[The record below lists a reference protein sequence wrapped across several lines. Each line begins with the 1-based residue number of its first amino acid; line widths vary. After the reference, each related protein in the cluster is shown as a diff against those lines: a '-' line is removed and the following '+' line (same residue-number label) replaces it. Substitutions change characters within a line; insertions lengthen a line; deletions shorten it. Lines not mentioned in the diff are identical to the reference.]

1 MTSKPFNPWLSSS
14 DISEYIHHL
23 QLCISIN
30 HGGVCTSHRLEYLQQ
45 LFLWIFS
52 ISSEYLHYLPLSIY
66 FTYPWVSPPSTLKIC
81 THCSW
86 VSYSLFMNN
95 FNAYPWVSSLA
106 CIEHPMPFPKYFH
119 HIPLNV
125 FLTWKCTSNSSSSSP
140 KYLYHSTLNVFIN
153 YKWVSS
159 TLIPEYYCRFHLKI
173 D

>member
-23 QLCISIN
+23 QLSISIN

-106 CIEHPMPFPKYFH
+106 CIEHPMPAPKYFH

-125 FLTWKCTSNSSSSSP
+125 FLTWKCTSSSSSP
-140 KYLYHSTLNVFIN
+140 KYLYHSALYVFIN

-159 TLIPEYYCRFHLKI
+159 TLIPENYCRFHLKI